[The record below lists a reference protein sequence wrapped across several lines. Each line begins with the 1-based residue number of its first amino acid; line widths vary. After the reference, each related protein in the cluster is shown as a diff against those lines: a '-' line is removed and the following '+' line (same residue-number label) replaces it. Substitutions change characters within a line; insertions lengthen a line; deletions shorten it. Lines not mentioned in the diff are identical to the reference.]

1 MFRHDQFKIVSTLQ
15 ALTSQR
21 IELRDSARLG
31 LEPHYICHLQNGCKA
46 LPQKLLLTVGKIRS
60 AAYAAFTRPA
70 WQLVRVCGG
79 KQWGAKLV
87 VTPALS
93 LSKDA
98 MIQRKSSENS
108 HISNLLWRGS
118 SPKRSLKQKWSIAAA
133 PNDLLICQVHQ
144 WAPNLSCPLLA
155 HVQQMDML
163 GGLAD
168 KIVHLAKPFGRPSV
182 EGYVLASQP
191 CTKQA
196 SKPGPYLDQNPLGLG
211 ALELLLR

>member
-1 MFRHDQFKIVSTLQ
+1 MFRHDQRKIVSILQ
-15 ALTSQR
+15 EPTSQR
-21 IELRDSARLG
+21 IELRDSAGLG

-60 AAYAAFTRPA
+60 AAFTCPA

-87 VTPALS
+87 VTPVLS

-108 HISNLLWRGS
+108 HISSLLWRGS
-118 SPKRSLKQKWSIAAA
+118 SPKKSLKQNRSIAAA
-133 PNDLLICQVHQ
+133 QPNDLLICQVRQ

-168 KIVHLAKPFGRPSV
+168 KSVHLAKPSGRPSV
-182 EGYVLASQP
+182 EGYVLVSQP

-196 SKPGPYLDQNPLGLG
+196 SEPGPYLGQNPLGLG
-211 ALELLLR
+211 GLELLLR